1 MAVVEQIAT
10 VLRNRLNAALGR
22 KQKLVELIESQD
34 IVRLMGKL
42 DSQREKVAIAMKQY
56 NPKTHEIMSR
66 PEKVD
71 KQKDG
76 KKRARLPIPYQKV
89 INRQATAFLFG
100 GPVQFS
106 DISDVDYIRDDSGEL
121 QAVSRAKDAFAYFK
135 SILDST
141 RFDSNMRDCKTRAGS
156 ETISAKLYHIY
167 LGEDNELHVL
177 VKVLAKSL
185 GDDLYYKFDD
195 YGRLIM
201 FGRYFTIDDDE
212 GNDEIH
218 FDLYTSEY
226 IYRCTQRAIGWE
238 VEPEINII
246 KMIPVMMYQEDTTEW
261 DDVQRLIERRESI
274 QSNDADVNDYVSNP
288 KVVANGLL
296 QGTLKADDPLQI
308 IQTEQGGDVKYLT
321 YDTAPESRKRECD
334 TLESFIYGMTYSVN
348 PSSDV
353 IKEMK
358 IPSGVSW
365 EYMFMFPMLKAKDK
379 QDYYGAMI
387 DREINLVKAI
397 TGVLH
402 PEVISNGQ
410 LDQLKVGYQFSTP
423 MPNNIESTLDAIQK
437 SKDMGAM
444 SQETAVYQNPLI
456 KDPKTE
462 IERLRNEEAERKT
475 NNIFDPTV

>member
-1 MAVVEQIAT
+1 MAVVEQIAA

-22 KQKLVELIESQD
+22 KQKLVELVESGD
-34 IVRLMGKL
+34 IARLMGKL
-42 DSQREKVAIAMKQY
+42 DSQREKVAVALKQY
-56 NPKTHEIMSR
+56 NNKTHAIMSR
-66 PEKVD
+66 AEDVE
-71 KQKDG
+71 KQKNG
-76 KKRARLPIPYQKV
+76 RKRARLPIPYPKV

-100 GPVQFS
+100 GPVQFT
-106 DISDVDYIRDDSGEL
+106 DISDVDYVRDDNEEL
-121 QAVSRAKDAFAYFK
+121 QAISVAKDAFAYFK
-135 SILDST
+135 DILDTT
-141 RFDSNMRDCKTRAGS
+141 RFNSNMRDCKTRAGS

-167 LGEDNELHVL
+167 LGEDNELHVI

-201 FGRYFTIDDDE
+201 FGRYFTIDDEE

-226 IYRCTQRAIGWE
+226 IYRCTQRSIGWE
-238 VEPEINII
+238 VESEINIV
-246 KMIPVMMYQEDTTEW
+246 KMIPVMLYQEDTTEW
-261 DDVQRLIERRESI
+261 DDVQELIERRESI
-274 QSNDADVNDYVSNP
+274 QSDDADMNDYFSSP
-288 KVVANGLL
+288 KVVANGLME
-296 QGTLKADDPLQI
+296 GAIKPNDPAQI
-308 IQTEQGGDVKYLT
+308 IQTENGGDVKYLT
-321 YDTAPESRKRECD
+321 YDTAPENRKRECD

-397 TGVLH
+397 VGVLY

-410 LDQLKVGYQFSTP
+410 IERLKVGYQFSTP
-423 MPNNIESTLDAIQK
+423 MPNNIQNTLDNIQK
-437 SKDMGAM
+437 SKDMGTM